1 MENLNE
7 QEVVE
12 LIKFYKQ
19 KASDNEFTLL
29 QTQIRFS
36 KSAAVIQELT
46 DLVKTHEITIN
57 NLLDIKTSLEQQITD
72 LSNPKPPT
80 KKVKP

>member
-7 QEVVE
+7 QEIIE

-29 QTQIRFS
+29 QTQLKFN

-46 DLVKTHEITIN
+46 DLVRAHEMTIN
-57 NLLDIKTSLEQQITD
+57 NLLDLNKSLEQ
-72 LSNPKPPT
+72 KPPT

>member
-7 QEVVE
+7 QEVIE
-12 LIKFYKQ
+12 LVKFYKQ

>member
-57 NLLDIKTSLEQQITD
+57 RLNI
-72 LSNPKPPT
+72 
-80 KKVKP
+80 

>member
-7 QEVVE
+7 QEIIE

-29 QTQIRFS
+29 QTQLKFS
-36 KSAAVIQELT
+36 KSAALIQELT
-46 DLVKTHEITIN
+46 DLVKAHEITIN
-57 NLLDIKTSLEQQITD
+57 NLLDIKTSSEQQIAE
-72 LSNPKPPT
+72 LLNPKPPT